1 MSKSKKDRMNR
12 IIALMVL
19 DLIAFSV
26 SYYLSYL
33 LRFNFIIPPGV
44 FWNMSEFLIGG
55 ILVKLFIYLVS
66 GMYNTLWRYASIEE
80 MLQIVVVAFV
90 SNALTDIGFRIIGA
104 SLPASVLVLNLMF
117 DLIFV
122 GMIRVT
128 YRLARRI
135 KLKQASADCKSEERV
150 LIFGAGQ
157 AGIAMVKDLMINS
170 KTRRYQIV
178 GFLDDDPHKEHKKV
192 KGIPIL
198 GNRYA
203 FREIATAYDVTLII
217 IACPAV
223 HSKTIKAVAELAN
236 ETQVPV
242 KILPSFD
249 EILNYNVS
257 VSRLRDLQI
266 EDLLNRDE
274 VQLNKEQISSF
285 ICGKRVMITGGG
297 GSIGSEL
304 CRQIIRYC
312 PKQMIIVDIYEN
324 SLYHL
329 ELELENFLAKGTC
342 SGTSIDLEIASI
354 RDKKRIDDVFDSYR
368 PQVVFHAAAHKHVP
382 LMEKTPKEA
391 VKNNVFGTKNLLD
404 AAVKYQVEKFVQIST
419 DKAVKPTNVMGAT
432 KRICEMLI
440 QTYNKTNQTEF
451 AAVRFGNVLGSNG
464 SVIPVFKDQIAAGG
478 PVTVTHKDITRFFM
492 TIPEATQLV
501 LEAGSIAKGGE
512 IFVLNMGE
520 PVKIIDLAE
529 KMIRLSGLEPYLD
542 IPIVFSGLRPGEKL
556 YEELSYNVKS
566 FDSTKHDDIF
576 VENIWPFDKKW
587 IDEELR
593 RLKYCAETGSDED
606 VIQQLKSLVPDYLP
620 NRNNPV
626 TIEMARENEI
636 ENVKEG
642 IHDDR
647 YTRTLIAGSG

>member
-1 MSKSKKDRMNR
+1 MSKFKKDRMNR
-12 IIALMVL
+12 IMALMVL
-19 DLIAFSV
+19 DLMAFSI

-44 FWNMSEFLIGG
+44 FWNMSTFLIGG
-55 ILVKLFIYLVS
+55 ILVKLIIYLVS

-80 MLQIVVVAFV
+80 MLQIVVVVFV
-90 SNALTDIGFRIIGA
+90 SNATTDIGFKLFGA

-122 GMIRVT
+122 GLIRVT

-135 KLKQASADCKSEERV
+135 KMRQVSAEAKSEERV

-157 AGIAMVKDLMINS
+157 AGIAMVKDMMINS
-170 KTRRYQIV
+170 KTKRYNIV

-203 FREIATAYDVTLII
+203 FKEIAKTYDASLII
-217 IACPAV
+217 IACPAC

-274 VQLNKEQISSF
+274 VQLNKEQISNF
-285 ICGKRVMITGGG
+285 IRGKRVMVTGGG

-329 ELELENFLAKGTC
+329 ELELDKFLDKGTC
-342 SGTSIDLEIASI
+342 NETTIDLEIASI

-391 VKNNVFGTKNLLD
+391 VKNNIFGTRNLLD

-432 KRICEMLI
+432 KRVCEMLI

-478 PVTVTHKDITRFFM
+478 PLTVTHKDITRFFM

-501 LEAGSIAKGGE
+501 LQAGSIAKGGE

-542 IPIVFSGLRPGEKL
+542 IPIIFSGLRPGEKL
-556 YEELSYNVKS
+556 YEELSYNLKS
-566 FDSTKHDDIF
+566 FDATKHDDIF
-576 VENIWPFDKKW
+576 VENIWPFDKDW
-587 IDEELR
+587 IDEQLR
-593 RLKYCAETGSDED
+593 RLKDSTVSGSDED
-606 VIQQLKSLVPDYLP
+606 VIDQLRSLVPDYLP

-626 TIEMARENEI
+626 TIEKAIETEI
-636 ENVKEG
+636 DKVKEG

>member
-1 MSKSKKDRMNR
+1 
-12 IIALMVL
+12 
-19 DLIAFSV
+19 
-26 SYYLSYL
+26 
-33 LRFNFIIPPGV
+33 
-44 FWNMSEFLIGG
+44 
-55 ILVKLFIYLVS
+55 
-66 GMYNTLWRYASIEE
+66 
-80 MLQIVVVAFV
+80 
-90 SNALTDIGFRIIGA
+90 
-104 SLPASVLVLNLMF
+104 
-117 DLIFV
+117 
-122 GMIRVT
+122 
-128 YRLARRI
+128 
-135 KLKQASADCKSEERV
+135 
-150 LIFGAGQ
+150 
-157 AGIAMVKDLMINS
+157 
-170 KTRRYQIV
+170 
-178 GFLDDDPHKEHKKV
+178 
-192 KGIPIL
+192 
-198 GNRYA
+198 
-203 FREIATAYDVTLII
+203 
-217 IACPAV
+217 
-223 HSKTIKAVAELAN
+223 VAELAN
-236 ETQVPV
+236 ETEVPV

-274 VQLNKEQISSF
+274 VELNKEQISNF
-285 ICGKRVMITGGG
+285 IRGKRVMVTGGG

-329 ELELENFLAKGTC
+329 ELELDSFLEKGSC
-342 SGTSIDLEIASI
+342 GDTSIDLEIASI
-354 RDKKRIDDVFDSYR
+354 RDKKRVDVLFDTYR

-391 VKNNVFGTKNLLD
+391 VKNNIFGTKNLLD
-404 AAVKYQVEKFVQIST
+404 AAVKYEVEKFVQIST

-432 KRICEMLI
+432 KRVCEMLI
-440 QTYNKTNQTEF
+440 QTYNKTSQTEF

-464 SVIPVFKDQIAAGG
+464 SVIPVFKAQIAAGG

-529 KMIRLSGLEPYLD
+529 KMIRLSGLEPYRD
-542 IPIVFSGLRPGEKL
+542 IPIIFSGLRPGEKL

-576 VENIWPFDKKW
+576 VENIWPFDKNW
-587 IDEELR
+587 IDEELIL
-593 RLKYCAETGSDED
+593 LKLFAETGSDED
-606 VIQQLKSLVPDYLP
+606 VIHQLQTLVPDYLP
-620 NRNNPV
+620 NRYSPIV
-626 TIEMARENEI
+626 IELAEI
-636 ENVKEG
+636 EKVKEG

-647 YTRTLIAGSG
+647 YTRTLVARSG